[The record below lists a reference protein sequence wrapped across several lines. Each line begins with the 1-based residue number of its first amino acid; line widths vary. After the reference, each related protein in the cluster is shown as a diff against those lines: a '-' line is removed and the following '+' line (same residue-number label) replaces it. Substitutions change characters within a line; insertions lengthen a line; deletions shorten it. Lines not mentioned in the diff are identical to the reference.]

1 MWIQRLTWAVRA
13 PTSAV
18 PCGWWRHRPPIL
30 GAVRTGIL
38 GGTFDPI
45 HVAHLHTAECA
56 LHQLGLD
63 RVLIIPAGDPWQ
75 KSGRDVTAG
84 KHRLEMCRLAIEGVD
99 GLEVDLRELDRDG
112 PTYTIET
119 LGTFPPDEELFL
131 ILGSDS
137 LGGIETW
144 QSWEEVVGRVSI
156 VEAPRPGTPVGVGAP
171 HGAIQLEMGLL
182 EVSSTDIRRRI
193 AKGKPYRYLVTAPV
207 HGYIEV
213 TNLYAE
219 PV

>member
-1 MWIQRLTWAVRA
+1 
-13 PTSAV
+13 
-18 PCGWWRHRPPIL
+18 
-30 GAVRTGIL
+30 VRTGIL

-56 LHQLGLD
+56 LHQAELD

-75 KSGRDVTAG
+75 KSGREVTPG
-84 KHRLEMCRLAIEGVD
+84 KHRLEMCRLALASAE

-119 LGTFPPDEELFL
+119 LGTFPGDEELFL

-144 QSWEEVVGRVSI
+144 YRWEEILDRVTL
-156 VEAPRPGTPVGVGAP
+156 VEAPRPGVPRGVGER
-171 HGAIQLEMGLL
+171 HGAIQLDIGML
-182 EVSSTDIRRRI
+182 EISSTDIRRRI
-193 AKGKPYRYLVTAPV
+193 AEGRPYRYLVTDPV
-207 HGYIEV
+207 FRYIEA